1 MESLDIFKF
10 FIFLDIINY
19 IKYVFLLIFYF
30 QIRQTAESDKYV
42 AIKRLLQVGC
52 TKGPFCSAKRPRR
65 KVIATVYVFGR
76 SKDMSDMNSAFFN
89 VHSCFFG
96 WCDFGRC
103 QKKKSKASQVRSI
116 YITSILCCCLL
127 SNCLLVTTFSDF
139 QLLFKGFFTFIQ
151 TPCTTPSKLDWSLHP
166 TVWIRRMW
174 WHHGVDSVFH
184 PETSIPHVWCPHTNL
199 PTRKKNVNP
208 TAPTSSEFPKQTE
221 RKKMKMS
228 EDECCVHG
236 QGSSGTD
243 KFKRVN

>member
-1 MESLDIFKF
+1 MQKVLLYQKIKIIFNPHILESLDIFKF

-19 IKYVFLLIFYF
+19 IKYVFLLINNIFYF

-103 QKKKSKASQVRSI
+103 QKK
-116 YITSILCCCLL
+116 
-127 SNCLLVTTFSDF
+127 N
-139 QLLFKGFFTFIQ
+139 
-151 TPCTTPSKLDWSLHP
+151 
-166 TVWIRRMW
+166 
-174 WHHGVDSVFH
+174 
-184 PETSIPHVWCPHTNL
+184 
-199 PTRKKNVNP
+199 
-208 TAPTSSEFPKQTE
+208 PKQ
-221 RKKMKMS
+221 
-228 EDECCVHG
+228 
-236 QGSSGTD
+236 
-243 KFKRVN
+243 VNSDQFTSHQSFVVAFFQIVY